1 MLDNMRSLMADC
13 LPELN
18 GGMERQD
25 ETLGKL
31 NQSTFV
37 TAFSSNLCDNVTRF
51 LKTKKIKEFFLFDL
65 NVNPKG
71 IRNTY

>member
-1 MLDNMRSLMADC
+1 MRSLMADSS
-13 LPELN
+13 PELN
-18 GGMERQD
+18 GVMERRD
-25 ETLGKL
+25 GTLGKL
-31 NQSTFV
+31 NQSTFI

-51 LKTKKIKEFFLFDL
+51 SKMEKKEFFLFDL